1 MQEGEAATP
10 QYEYEYVYEYEDVED
25 ASKKVLAP
33 APVFRDQPPGKAQ
46 RSGHPAENRALSLS
60 AVLTDK
66 DNSLVLAL
74 VPFPQTQKGTFCVT
88 MYTDKKENQIFFIY
102 KEI

>member
-33 APVFRDQPPGKAQ
+33 APVFRDQPPGKAH
-46 RSGHPAENRALSLS
+46 RSGRPAENWALSSSRIFIWIDNILVS
-60 AVLTDK
+60 A
-66 DNSLVLAL
+66 LVL
-74 VPFPQTQKGTFCVT
+74 QCTS
-88 MYTDKKENQIFFIY
+88 YTVRCDELKLTSGNLFLCYLIGIFS
-102 KEI
+102 

>member
-46 RSGHPAENRALSLS
+46 RSGRPAENRALSLS
-60 AVLTDK
+60 AIFNWK
-66 DNSLVLAL
+66 DNILVSAL
-74 VPFPQTQKGTFCVT
+74 VSQCTFLVRT
-88 MYTDKKENQIFFIY
+88 AS
-102 KEI
+102 

>member
-1 MQEGEAATP
+1 VQEGEAATP

-46 RSGHPAENRALSLS
+46 RSGHPAENRALSSSTILNWIDNIPFLS
-60 AVLTDK
+60 TSFTVYLYRHTLQEAV
-66 DNSLVLAL
+66 SR
-74 VPFPQTQKGTFCVT
+74 
-88 MYTDKKENQIFFIY
+88 
-102 KEI
+102 